1 MRNILELTVVA
12 MTATVL
18 TVGGLSAQGV
28 PSAPALRMVI
38 QSHPNAGQKC
48 LDIQDAQF
56 IAGIR
61 LQTFDCNNQ
70 SDQTF
75 EYDQGMQR
83 LVIGHLCVEAFGGG
97 DAGDGVGLGACNG
110 APNQHWRVGAI
121 GDYYQIVGVN
131 NLCLEIRSGAIDNGA
146 PLDIQNCQ
154 PGSAGQLW
162 ALIQAPNLQ
171 AACTHVAVRFF
182 ADLCGNCTKPPFDI
196 ELLRTTNHAWVTQY
210 VDGNGHP
217 GGSKWRSLSES
228 SSELLFFDQSRDL
241 YARIDLFGRKTYLR
255 KGNTGDWIPVS
266 NIIRS
271 DC

>member
-1 MRNILELTVVA
+1 MRNIFELTVVA

-18 TVGGLSAQGV
+18 TINGLSAQGV
-28 PSAPALRMVI
+28 PSPQVLRMVI

-48 LDIQDAQF
+48 LDIPDAQF
-56 IAGIR
+56 ITGMR

-83 LVIGHLCVEAFGGG
+83 LVIGHLCVESFGRG
-97 DAGDGVGLGACNG
+97 DVADGVGLGACNG
-110 APNQHWRVGAI
+110 APNQRWRMGAI
-121 GDYYQIVGVN
+121 GNYYQIVGVN
-131 NLCLEIRSGAIDNGA
+131 NRCLEIRPGAIGNGA

-162 ALIQAPNLQ
+162 ALIEAPNPQ
-171 AACTHVAVRFF
+171 AACTHVAIRFF
-182 ADLCGNCTKPPFDI
+182 TDLCGNCTKPPFDI
-196 ELLRTTNHAWVTQY
+196 EVLRTTNGAWVTQY

-217 GGSKWRSLSES
+217 GTSNWRSLIENG
-228 SSELLFFDQSRDL
+228 SELVFYDQSRDL

-255 KGNTGDWIPVS
+255 KGNVVEWTPVS